1 MRVFDSIISGAVS
14 LTPIIMAICT
24 ITSLMIGVLI
34 AYVYK
39 FDEIYSRQF
48 VMTLVVLPTL
58 VQMVIMMVNGNL
70 GTSVAVLGTFGLVRF
85 RSLPGS
91 SKDICFIFFAMAV
104 GLATGM
110 GYIGFAV
117 VIAVIVSLII
127 LILGKS
133 SFIRM
138 NPAKRDLHITIPEN
152 LDYTEI
158 FNDLFER
165 YTFKAELERVKT
177 THLGSM
183 YELRYIVVLKEV
195 QKEKEFLDELRCRN
209 GNLTIVSGRIQ
220 NVQEEL

>member
-1 MRVFDSIISGAVS
+1 MFDSIISGAVS

-183 YELRYIVVLKEV
+183 YELRYVVVLKEV

>member
-1 MRVFDSIISGAVS
+1 MRVFDSIISGAAA
-14 LTPIIMAICT
+14 LTPTIMAICT
-24 ITSLMIGVLI
+24 ITSLIIGVLI

-110 GYIGFAV
+110 GYIGFAI

-127 LILGKS
+127 LVLGKS

-138 NPAKRDLHITIPEN
+138 DPAKRDLHITIPEN

-183 YELRYIVVLKEV
+183 YELRYVVVLKEV

>member
-1 MRVFDSIISGAVS
+1 MFDSIISGAVS

>member
-1 MRVFDSIISGAVS
+1 MFDSILNGSVS
-14 LTPIIMAICT
+14 LTLGIMAICT
-24 ITSLMIGVLI
+24 ITSLIIGVLI

-39 FDEIYSRQF
+39 FDEMYSRQF

-91 SKDICFIFFAMAV
+91 SKDICFIFFAMAI

-110 GYIGFAV
+110 GYIGFAI
-117 VIAVIVSLII
+117 VIAVVVSLII

-133 SFIRM
+133 SFIRID
-138 NPAKRDLHITIPEN
+138 PAKRDLHITIPEN

-165 YTFKAELERVKT
+165 YTIKAELERVKT

-183 YELRYIVVLKEV
+183 YELRYVIILKEV

>member
-1 MRVFDSIISGAVS
+1 MCVFDSIISGEAA
-14 LTPIIMAICT
+14 LTPTIMAICT
-24 ITSLMIGVLI
+24 ITSLIIGVLI

-110 GYIGFAV
+110 GYIGFAI

-127 LILGKS
+127 LVLGKS

-138 NPAKRDLHITIPEN
+138 DPAKRDLHITIPEN

-183 YELRYIVVLKEV
+183 YELRYVVVLKEV

>member
-1 MRVFDSIISGAVS
+1 MFDSIISGAVS

-177 THLGSM
+177 AHLGSM

>member
-1 MRVFDSIISGAVS
+1 MFDSIISGEAA
-14 LTPIIMAICT
+14 LTPTIMAICT
-24 ITSLMIGVLI
+24 ITSLIIGVLI

-110 GYIGFAV
+110 GYIGFAI

-127 LILGKS
+127 LVLGKS

-138 NPAKRDLHITIPEN
+138 DPAKRDLHITIPEN

-183 YELRYIVVLKEV
+183 YELRYVVVLKEV

>member
-1 MRVFDSIISGAVS
+1 MFDSIISGAVA
-14 LTPIIMAICT
+14 LTPTIMAICT
-24 ITSLMIGVLI
+24 ITSLIIGVLI

-39 FDEIYSRQF
+39 FDDIYSRQF

-110 GYIGFAV
+110 GYIGFAI

-127 LILGKS
+127 LVLGKS

-138 NPAKRDLHITIPEN
+138 DPAKRDLHITIPEN

-183 YELRYIVVLKEV
+183 YELRYVVVLKEV

>member
-1 MRVFDSIISGAVS
+1 MRVFDSIISGAVA
-14 LTPIIMAICT
+14 LTPTIMAICT
-24 ITSLMIGVLI
+24 ITSLIIGVLI

-39 FDEIYSRQF
+39 FDDIYSRQF

-110 GYIGFAV
+110 GYIGFAI

-127 LILGKS
+127 LVLGKS

-138 NPAKRDLHITIPEN
+138 DPAKRDLHITIPEN

-183 YELRYIVVLKEV
+183 YELRYVVVLKEV

>member
-14 LTPIIMAICT
+14 LTPAIMAICT
-24 ITSLMIGVLI
+24 ITSLIIGVLI

-39 FDEIYSRQF
+39 FDETYSRQF

-127 LILGKS
+127 LVLSKS

-138 NPAKRDLHITIPEN
+138 DPAKRDLHITIPEN

-183 YELRYIVVLKEV
+183 YELRYVVVLKEI

>member
-1 MRVFDSIISGAVS
+1 MFNSILNGTAS
-14 LTPIIMAICT
+14 LTLELMAICT
-24 ITSLMIGVLI
+24 VTSLIIGVMI

-39 FDEIYSRQF
+39 FDDIYSRHF
-48 VMTLVVLPTL
+48 IMTLVVLPTL

-91 SKDICFIFFAMAV
+91 SKDICFIFFAMAI

-117 VIAVIVSLII
+117 VIAIVVSFII
-127 LILGKS
+127 IILGKS
-133 SFIRM
+133 SFIR
-138 NPAKRDLHITIPEN
+138 NDPAKRDLHITIPEN

-158 FNDLFER
+158 FNDLFDR
-165 YTFKAELERVKT
+165 YTTKVQLERVKT

-183 YELRYIVVLKEV
+183 YELRYVVVLKDIL
-195 QKEKEFLDELRCRN
+195 KEKEFLDELRCRN
-209 GNLTIVSGRIQ
+209 GNLTIISGRIQ